1 MLYGQ
6 AFRAPSFVEL
16 YAVNNPA
23 YLGNRRNVPETIK
36 TLELAFDYQP
46 VDTLRTALNLFG
58 YETKNNI
65 EFRTAQDFSANAQ
78 NIKGQR
84 GHGFELEGEW
94 RPDPAI
100 QLRANYACQHSELR
114 ATGQRVADAPGQ
126 RAFFDARWKFL
137 PGWTAGA
144 QVNRVADRKRVAGD
158 TRAAIKDY
166 TTVDMTL
173 RHQFIAQ
180 NMELAASV
188 RNAFNAD
195 AREPSNGTI
204 PGDYP
209 LEKRSFHIELK
220 YALDARSAKP

>member
-1 MLYGQ
+1 M
-6 AFRAPSFVEL
+6 
-16 YAVNNPA
+16 
-23 YLGNRRNVPETIK
+23 
-36 TLELAFDYQP
+36 
-46 VDTLRTALNLFG
+46 
-58 YETKNNI
+58 
-65 EFRTAQDFSANAQ
+65 
-78 NIKGQR
+78 
-84 GHGFELEGEW
+84 
-94 RPDPAI
+94 
-100 QLRANYACQHSELR
+100 
-114 ATGQRVADAPGQ
+114 ADAPGQ

-158 TRAAIKDY
+158 TRDAIKDY